1 MPRSVFKLLWEH
13 ISAGQEFIGYVKN
26 MAKDGSFYWVLAT
39 VTPDRDTERNITG
52 YTSVRRKPRPEAV
65 KAAAA
70 LYQTML
76 TAERNAGSRSA
87 IDAGTAVLHTAMNGN
102 SYEQFVL
109 AL

>member
-1 MPRSVFKLLWEH
+1 
-13 ISAGQEFIGYVKN
+13 
-26 MAKDGSFYWVLAT
+26 
-39 VTPDRDTERNITG
+39 
-52 YTSVRRKPRPEAV
+52 
-65 KAAAA
+65 
-70 LYQTML
+70 ML